1 MCRLGEGETIV
12 MFTSFPLPA
21 NETARAA
28 EIADHIPEKPEP
40 AMTISF
46 FTSQIALEGLLTTLY
61 LHKII
66 GVTGRMS

>member
-40 AMTISF
+40 AMTIPF
-46 FTSQIALEGLLTTLY
+46 FTSQIALEA
-61 LHKII
+61 
-66 GVTGRMS
+66 